1 MRKLKSAAL
10 AILATFTAAFAAP
23 VAAEVTFPV
32 DGKMLVG
39 VNFWGS
45 KAGIRMWHAD
55 KWDEASIEKDIAAL
69 AANGIELLRVF
80 PTWSEFQ
87 PIRQEK
93 KYQGAPALILR
104 DGTDEEIYDPLWLDP
119 GAVARFEKFCDI
131 AERHNVRLMVSIV
144 TGWMSGTLFA
154 PRIVENRNLIAD
166 PEAVMWEGRFARA
179 FVRRM
184 KDKKAIVA
192 WCLGNESN
200 CMGAADSRAQAW
212 MWLNAISSAIRM
224 EDPSR
229 PVVSGMH
236 SQTSDG
242 FGPQRGNYNKWT
254 LQMQGE
260 LLDLLTPHPYP
271 AAFRVEAN
279 RGPFNGFRNA
289 LHPSSQCLFYSAVS
303 GKPSFPQEIGSLGP
317 RMSPDWMS
325 AKGMRQQMF
334 ICWAHGFGA
343 YLWWCAFMQTHLDY
357 APYTACHMEPELGLL
372 NADEGRTPKPMAK
385 ELKAF
390 RDFRDSLPFDAL
402 PKYKT
407 DAVCLVSER
416 EDFYHQ
422 TFGAF
427 MLSKA
432 AGFDLEFVGA
442 DSRELPEANFYIL
455 PSGKGWGTFSRKTWE
470 ELVARVK
477 KGATLLVSRG
487 FETGYID
494 WLDITGLE
502 QTTYHKWRKE
512 SFEFDGR
519 RMSFADS
526 YTAEQKPIDC
536 EVVAK
541 DSSGNV
547 VVSLKRLGKGKVI
560 VVNFALEKCIVEQ
573 ESEVVDNGFFNE
585 LWRIYAY
592 AAREAGVKRLVTK
605 EDPRLVI
612 TEHPRKDGTT
622 LVVAVNTH
630 DKPVESPVKVA
641 GKVGRVWK
649 GKWGTREKGEGTMD
663 EGVLSIDGND
673 GCIFEVTNGN

>member
-10 AILATFTAAFAAP
+10 ATLATFTAAFAAP
-23 VAAEVTFPV
+23 CTAAERTFPV
-32 DGKMLVG
+32 EGRMLVG
-39 VNFWGS
+39 VNYWGS
-45 KAGIRMWHAD
+45 KAGVRMWRAD
-55 KWDEASIEKDIAAL
+55 EWDEASIEKDIAAL
-69 AANGIELLRVF
+69 AATGVEMMRVF

-87 PIRQEK
+87 PLVMER
-93 KYQGAPALILR
+93 KYQGAPALVLR
-104 DGTDEEIYDPLWLDP
+104 DGSDEEIYDPLWLDP
-119 GAVARFEKFCDI
+119 GAVRRFEKFCEI
-131 AERHNVRLMVSIV
+131 AGRYNVKLMVSLV
-144 TGWMSGTLFA
+144 TGWMSGRLFM
-154 PRIVENRNLIAD
+154 PRIVENRNPITD

-179 FVRRM
+179 LVRRFRDR
-184 KDKKAIVA
+184 KEIVA
-192 WCLGNESN
+192 WDLGNECN
-200 CMGAADSRAQAW
+200 CMGAAESRAQAW
-212 MWLNAISSAIRM
+212 MWLNTISSAVRM

-242 FGPQRGNYNKWT
+242 FGPQRGDYNKWT

-271 AAFRVEAN
+271 ASFRIEAN
-279 RGPFNGFRNA
+279 RGPFNCFRNA
-289 LHPSSQCLFYSAVS
+289 LHPVSQCLFYSAVS
-303 GKPSFPQEIGSLGP
+303 GKRAFPQEIGSLGP

-325 AKGMRQQMF
+325 AKGMRQQMLT
-334 ICWAHGFGA
+334 CWAHGLGA

-357 APYTACHMEPELGLL
+357 PPYSSCHVEPELGILA
-372 NADEGRTPKPMAK
+372 ADGERTPKPGAK

-390 RDFRDSLPFDAL
+390 RDFRDSLPFDVL

-416 EDFYHQ
+416 EEFYHQ

-432 AGFDLEFVGA
+432 AGFDIEFTGN
-442 DSRELPEANFYIL
+442 DTRELPDANFYIL
-455 PSGKGWGTFSRKTWE
+455 PSGKGWGTYSRKTWD
-470 ELVARVK
+470 ELIARVK

-494 WLDITGLE
+494 WPEITGLE
-502 QTTYHKWRKE
+502 QTTYRKWRKE
-512 SFEFDGR
+512 SFEFEGR
-519 RMSFADS
+519 KMSFADA

-547 VVSLKRLGKGKVI
+547 VVSLKRLGRGKVI
-560 VVNFALEKCIVEQ
+560 VVNFALEKCIIEQ
-573 ESEVVDNGFFNE
+573 ESEVVDNGFSNE

-592 AAREAGVKRLVTK
+592 AAREAGVKRRVTK
-605 EDPRLVI
+605 DDPRLVV
-612 TEHPRKDGTT
+612 TEHPRADGVT

-630 DKPVESPVKVA
+630 DKPVEATIGVA
-641 GKVGRVWK
+641 GKVGRVWNGAYK
-649 GKWGTREKGEGTMD
+649 DGILSLRE
-663 EGVLSIDGND
+663 ND
-673 GCIFEVTNGN
+673 GCVFEVANGN

>member
-1 MRKLKSAAL
+1 MKLSIL
-10 AILATFTAAFAAP
+10 AMLATFTTAFAAP
-23 VAAEVTFPV
+23 AAAGETFPV
-32 DGKMLVG
+32 EGKMLLG

-45 KAGIRMWHAD
+45 KAGIRMWRAD
-55 KWDEASIEKDIAAL
+55 AWDEASIEKDIAAL
-69 AANGIELLRVF
+69 AANGVELMRVF

-93 KYQGAPALILR
+93 KFQGAPALILR
-104 DGTDEEIYDPLWLDP
+104 DGTDEEIYDPLCLDP
-119 GAVARFEKFCDI
+119 GAVARFEKFCEI
-131 AERHNVRLMVSIV
+131 AERHNVRL
-144 TGWMSGTLFA
+144 
-154 PRIVENRNLIAD
+154 ENKNLITD
-166 PEAVMWEGRFARA
+166 PESVMWEGRFARA

-200 CMGAADSRAQAW
+200 CMGAAESRAQAW
-212 MWLNAISSAIRM
+212 MWLNTISSAIRM

-242 FGPQRGNYNKWT
+242 FGPQRGDYNKWT

-279 RGPFNGFRNA
+279 RGPFNSFRNA
-289 LHPSSQCLFYSAVS
+289 LHPASQCLFYSSVS
-303 GKPSFPQEIGSLGP
+303 GKPAFPQEVGSLGP

-334 ICWAHGFGA
+334 VCWAHGLGA

-357 APYTACHMEPELGLL
+357 PPYSECHVEPELGLL
-372 NADEGRTPKPMAK
+372 HADENRTPKPMAK

-390 RDFRDSLPFDAL
+390 RDFRDSLPFDVL

-416 EDFYHQ
+416 EEFYHQ

-432 AGFDLEFVGA
+432 AGFDIEFVGA
-442 DSRELPEANFYIL
+442 DSRELPDSKFYIL
-455 PSGKGWGTFSRKTWE
+455 PSGKGWGTYSRKTWD
-470 ELVARVK
+470 ELVDRVK

-494 WLDITGLE
+494 WPEITGLE

-512 SFEFDGR
+512 SFEFEGR
-519 RMSFADS
+519 KMSFSDS

-536 EVVAK
+536 EVQAK

-560 VVNFALEKCIVEQ
+560 VVNFALEKCIIEQ
-573 ESEVVDNGFFNE
+573 ESEVVDNGFSNE

-592 AAREAGVKRLVTK
+592 AAREAGVKRCVTK
-605 EDPRLVI
+605 DDPRLVV
-612 TEHPRKDGTT
+612 TEHPRKDGGEGARRPTI
-622 LVVAVNTH
+622 VVAVNTH
-630 DKPVESPVKVA
+630 DKPIECPVKVN
-641 GKVGRVWK
+641 GTVGRVWN
-649 GKWGTREKGEGTMD
+649 GTYKDGT
-663 EGVLSIDGND
+663 LSIREND

>member
-1 MRKLKSAAL
+1 
-10 AILATFTAAFAAP
+10 
-23 VAAEVTFPV
+23 
-32 DGKMLVG
+32 
-39 VNFWGS
+39 
-45 KAGIRMWHAD
+45 
-55 KWDEASIEKDIAAL
+55 
-69 AANGIELLRVF
+69 
-80 PTWSEFQ
+80 
-87 PIRQEK
+87 
-93 KYQGAPALILR
+93 
-104 DGTDEEIYDPLWLDP
+104 
-119 GAVARFEKFCDI
+119 
-131 AERHNVRLMVSIV
+131 
-144 TGWMSGTLFA
+144 
-154 PRIVENRNLIAD
+154 
-166 PEAVMWEGRFARA
+166 
-179 FVRRM
+179 
-184 KDKKAIVA
+184 
-192 WCLGNESN
+192 
-200 CMGAADSRAQAW
+200 MGAADSRAQAW
-212 MWLNAISSAIRM
+212 MWLNTISSAIRM

-229 PVVSGMH
+229 PVISGMH

-242 FGPQRGNYNKWT
+242 FGPQRGDYNKWT

-260 LLDLLTPHPYP
+260 LLDFLTPHPYP
-271 AAFRVEAN
+271 AAFRIEAN
-279 RGPFNGFRNA
+279 RGPFNCFRNA
-289 LHPSSQCLFYSAVS
+289 LHPVSQCLFYSAVS

-334 ICWAHGFGA
+334 TCWAHGFGA

-390 RDFRDSLPFDAL
+390 RDFRDSLPFDVL

-416 EDFYHQ
+416 EEFYHQ

-442 DSRELPEANFYIL
+442 DSRELPDSNFYIL
-455 PSGKGWGTFSRKTWE
+455 PSGKGWGTYSRKTWDD
-470 ELVARVK
+470 LVDRVK

-512 SFEFDGR
+512 SFEFEGR
-519 RMSFADS
+519 KMSFADS

-547 VVSLKRLGKGKVI
+547 VVSLKHLGKGKVI
-560 VVNFALEKCIVEQ
+560 VVNFALEKCIIEQ
-573 ESEVVDNGFFNE
+573 ESEVVDNGFSNE

-592 AAREAGVKRLVTK
+592 AAREAGVKRLVAK
-605 EDPRLVI
+605 DDPRLVI
-612 TEHPRKDGTT
+612 TEHPCKDGGEGARRPTI
-622 LVVAVNTH
+622 VVAVNTH
-630 DKPVESPVKVA
+630 DKPSEFPVTVA
-641 GKVGRVWK
+641 GKVGRVWNGNFK
-649 GKWGTREKGEGTMD
+649 D
-663 EGVLSIDGND
+663 GVLSIREND
-673 GCIFEVTNGN
+673 GCVFEVTEEN

>member
-1 MRKLKSAAL
+1 MKL
-10 AILATFTAAFAAP
+10 AILAALATFTTAFAAP
-23 VAAEVTFPV
+23 AAAEVTFPV
-32 DGKMLVG
+32 EGKMLLG

-45 KAGIRMWHAD
+45 KSGIRMWRSD
-55 KWDEASIEKDIAAL
+55 EWDEASIEKDIAAL
-69 AANGIELLRVF
+69 AATGVEMMRVF

-93 KYQGAPALILR
+93 KFQGAPALILR

-119 GAVARFEKFCDI
+119 GAVARFEKFCEI

-154 PRIVENRNLIAD
+154 PRIVENRNLITD

-184 KDKKAIVA
+184 KNKKAIVA

-212 MWLNAISSAIRM
+212 MWLNTISSAIRM

-242 FGPQRGNYNKWT
+242 FGPQRGDYNKWT

-279 RGPFNGFRNA
+279 RGPFNCFRNA
-289 LHPSSQCLFYSAVS
+289 LHPVSQCLFYSAVS

-334 ICWAHGFGA
+334 TCWAHGFGA

-390 RDFRDSLPFDAL
+390 RDFRDSLPFDVL

-416 EDFYHQ
+416 EEFYHQ

-432 AGFDLEFVGA
+432 AGFDIEFVGA
-442 DSRELPEANFYIL
+442 DSRELPDSKFYIL
-455 PSGKGWGTFSRKTWE
+455 PSGKGWGTYSRKTWD
-470 ELVARVK
+470 ELVGRVK
-477 KGATLLVSRG
+477 NGATLLVSRG

-494 WLDITGLE
+494 WPEITGLE

-512 SFEFDGR
+512 SFEFEGR
-519 RMSFADS
+519 KMSFSDS

-536 EVVAK
+536 EVQAK

-560 VVNFALEKCIVEQ
+560 VVNFALEKCIIEQ
-573 ESEVVDNGFFNE
+573 ESEVVDNGFSNE

-592 AAREAGVKRLVTK
+592 AAREAGVKRCVTK
-605 EDPRLVI
+605 DDPRLVV
-612 TEHPRKDGTT
+612 TEHPRKDGGEGARRPTI
-622 LVVAVNTH
+622 VVAVNTH
-630 DKPVESPVKVA
+630 DTPVECPVKVH
-641 GKVGRVWK
+641 GTVGRVWN
-649 GKWGTREKGEGTMD
+649 GTYKDGT
-663 EGVLSIDGND
+663 LSIREND
-673 GCIFEVTNGN
+673 GCIFEVANGN

>member
-1 MRKLKSAAL
+1 MKINRIAKLAVAVAA
-10 AILATFTAAFAAP
+10 AVSAFAGI
-23 VAAEVTFPV
+23 AAEETFPV
-32 DGKMLVG
+32 EGKMLVG
-39 VNFWGS
+39 VNYWGS
-45 KAGIRMWHAD
+45 QAGVRMWRED
-55 KWDEASIEKDIAAL
+55 EWDEASIEKDVSAL
-69 AANGIELLRVF
+69 AATGVELMRVF

-87 PIRQEK
+87 PLMQEK
-93 KYQGAPALILR
+93 KYQGAPALLLR
-104 DGTDEEIYDPLWLDP
+104 DGGKGEIYDPLWLDP
-119 GAVARFEKFCDI
+119 GAVARFEKFCEI
-131 AERHNVRLMVSIV
+131 AERHNVKLMVSLV

-154 PRIVENRNLIAD
+154 PRIVENRNLITD

-184 KDKKAIVA
+184 KGKKSIVA
-192 WCLGNESN
+192 WCLGNECN
-200 CMGAADSRAQAW
+200 CMGAAESRAQAW
-212 MWLNAISSAIRM
+212 MWLNTISSAIRM

-242 FGPQRGNYNKWT
+242 FGPQRGDYNKWT

-260 LLDLLTPHPYP
+260 LLDFLTPHPYP
-271 AAFRVEAN
+271 AAFRIEAS
-279 RGPFNGFRNA
+279 RGPFNCFRNA
-289 LHPSSQCLFYSAVS
+289 LHPVSQCLFYSAVS

-317 RMSPDWMS
+317 RLSPDWMS

-334 ICWAHGFGA
+334 TCWAHGLGA

-357 APYTACHMEPELGLL
+357 PPYSECHVEPELGLL
-372 NADEGRTPKPMAK
+372 HADENRTPKPGAN

-390 RDFRDSLPFDAL
+390 RDFRDSLPFDVL

-416 EDFYHQ
+416 EEFYHQ

-432 AGFDLEFVGA
+432 AGFDIEFIGA
-442 DSRELPEANFYIL
+442 DSRELPDSNFYIL
-455 PSGKGWGTFSRKTWE
+455 PSGKGWGTYSRKTWDQ
-470 ELVARVK
+470 LVDRVK
-477 KGATLLVSRG
+477 NGATLLVSRG

-494 WLDITGLE
+494 WPEITGLE

-512 SFEFDGR
+512 SFEFEGR
-519 RMSFADS
+519 KMSFSDS

-560 VVNFALEKCIVEQ
+560 VVNFALEKCIIEQ
-573 ESEVVDNGFFNE
+573 ESEVVDNGFSNE

-605 EDPRLVI
+605 DDPRLVI

-630 DKPVESPVKVA
+630 DKPVAFPVKV
-641 GKVGRVWK
+641 GGIVGRVWNGNFK
-649 GKWGTREKGEGTMD
+649 D
-663 EGVLSIDGND
+663 GVLSIREND
-673 GCIFEVTNGN
+673 GCIFEVAKEN